1 MNIRKAIKIDL
12 DIVRNITY
20 ETIQTIYPHYYPK
33 GAVDFFIQHHNHE
46 NITSDIDS
54 GKVFI
59 MEIYNTAVGTVTI
72 RGIEICRLFV
82 LPDYQRKG
90 YGRALL
96 EFSERYISKKSE
108 KIRLDASLPAKEI
121 YLKRGYK
128 EIESHSVVTLN
139 GDYLCYDVME
149 KNSILP
155 SMMPIDYVNSLK

>member
-1 MNIRKAIKIDL
+1 MNIRQAIKMDL
-12 DIVRNITY
+12 DTIKNITY

-46 NITSDIDS
+46 NITADIDS
-54 GKVFI
+54 GNVFI
-59 MEIYNTAVGTVTI
+59 MEIDKTAVGTVTI
-72 RGIEICRLFV
+72 RDIEICRLFV
-82 LPDYQRKG
+82 LPHYQRKG

-96 EFSERYISKKSE
+96 EFSEKHICEKSK

-128 EIESHSVVTLN
+128 EIESHSILALN

-149 KNSILP
+149 KI
-155 SMMPIDYVNSLK
+155 YVQS